1 MRLIGA
7 LIVFL
12 LVSGTITAQEERV
25 YEFDLLAIDY
35 VTPITAKGYPS
46 KSYMAINSQDNS
58 YQLYLQIDLEND
70 EVELTMIDNKEG
82 WYNYSTMAWSAFDQ
96 TEVTIVLKRRNL
108 SRSRRSKQ
116 YKFDFTASGIR
127 DTLIS
132 DKTFKS
138 FRLEWTKKN
147 RELQYC
153 YVIDTTYTAEVPNM
167 SAELFS
173 SNVEL
178 LEQIPNGRFESVLVY
193 KDGDALT
200 RTDNLDYVPIAVK
213 VVVK

>member
-12 LVSGTITAQEERV
+12 LFSGTITAQEERV

-35 VTPITAKGYPS
+35 VTPIAAKGYPS

-70 EVELTMIDNKEG
+70 EVVLTMIDNKEG

-116 YKFDFTASGIR
+116 YKFDF
-127 DTLIS
+127 
-132 DKTFKS
+132 FY
-138 FRLEWTKKN
+138 
-147 RELQYC
+147 QH
-153 YVIDTTYTAEVPNM
+153 
-167 SAELFS
+167 
-173 SNVEL
+173 
-178 LEQIPNGRFESVLVY
+178 
-193 KDGDALT
+193 
-200 RTDNLDYVPIAVK
+200 
-213 VVVK
+213 